1 MYNEKRKEST
11 MKYLSTLTEIRFRV
25 KPEEAERFR
34 KAASEMGYPS
44 MRQFYLAA
52 VNGLID
58 QHVTICKSSGCHYF
72 NGFDCSRSPV
82 VKEGDEKCPCDKEVI
97 YGNTS
102 KRNEN

>member
-25 KPEEAERFR
+25 KPEEAEHFR
-34 KAASEMGYPS
+34 KAAAEMGYPS

-52 VNGLID
+52 INRFIERHEKCNPGQLY
-58 QHVTICKSSGCHYF
+58 ICKSSGCHYF

-82 VKEGDEKCPCDKEVI
+82 IKEGEEKCPCDKEA
-97 YGNTS
+97 
-102 KRNEN
+102 